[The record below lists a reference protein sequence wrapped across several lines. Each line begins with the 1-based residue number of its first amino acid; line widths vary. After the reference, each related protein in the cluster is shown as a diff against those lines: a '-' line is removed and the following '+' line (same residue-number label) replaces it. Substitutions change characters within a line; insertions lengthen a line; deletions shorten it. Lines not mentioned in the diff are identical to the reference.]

1 MSSIRKTKW
10 ENFILEISN
19 LIFFWFFSVCFF
31 LAFRIA
37 FICIFFAETNW
48 DSFLLNISQTLITG
62 FRFDTMVVSYFVILP
77 FLSTLITPI
86 FNKIELAILLR
97 KFFQFIFKIKVL
109 YFFFTFLYLFCCF
122 RFYFFC
128 FF

>member
-48 DSFLLNISQTLITG
+48 DSFILNISQTLITG

-86 FNKIELAILLR
+86 FNKIELAIRESAGLV
-97 KFFQFIFKIKVL
+97 KNTDNSTVTESIESEENKTESAASK
-109 YFFFTFLYLFCCF
+109 
-122 RFYFFC
+122 
-128 FF
+128 